1 MYTKKMLNKLISNIL
16 KNSVFSGMLLVSV
29 GSVISTFFSYYFNF
43 YIQSIFPSFV
53 DYSNFTFIITFIT
66 ISQLIP
72 LAISGSLS
80 IIVTELKVKNEFK
93 ILTMLYL
100 KMVLMFSL
108 IGLIMCLLVLVL
120 SNQISVVFKIDN
132 IYLIQLLAVSLF
144 FSTASIPVSSFLYG
158 LLRFKAHVSLTVF
171 SAAAKL
177 GIVYLLYTL
186 NYGFLSI
193 PYGIILTTLAA
204 FTLGNI
210 FLMVNFNHDFKG
222 TSTSGLVKRVILF
235 SLPLFFIVTG
245 NGMLTQVDFL
255 VIKSKFAGDL
265 AGQYALLINIGKML
279 FFSSMIFLGAM
290 SPQVTEAYN
299 KRDGYFKV
307 FFFYLKIVSLVVIA
321 GLLVLGLFP
330 VKFLDLFVALSSFIG
345 LNLTSLNL
353 YYSISNLIPLYAIFI
368 CLVILINFLVIFL
381 VASSTTR
388 IYISFILGLVTQIGL
403 IEYFSYDLT
412 SAIFCNIIAASI
424 LLFYLVFETY
434 KKYESFHNSSS
445 L

>member
-1 MYTKKMLNKLISNIL
+1 MLNKLISNIL

-158 LLRFKAHVSLTVF
+158 LLRFKAHVLF
-171 SAAAKL
+171 
-177 GIVYLLYTL
+177 
-186 NYGFLSI
+186 
-193 PYGIILTTLAA
+193 
-204 FTLGNI
+204 I
-210 FLMVNFNHDFKG
+210 F
-222 TSTSGLVKRVILF
+222 
-235 SLPLFFIVTG
+235 
-245 NGMLTQVDFL
+245 
-255 VIKSKFAGDL
+255 
-265 AGQYALLINIGKML
+265 
-279 FFSSMIFLGAM
+279 
-290 SPQVTEAYN
+290 
-299 KRDGYFKV
+299 
-307 FFFYLKIVSLVVIA
+307 
-321 GLLVLGLFP
+321 
-330 VKFLDLFVALSSFIG
+330 
-345 LNLTSLNL
+345 
-353 YYSISNLIPLYAIFI
+353 
-368 CLVILINFLVIFL
+368 
-381 VASSTTR
+381 
-388 IYISFILGLVTQIGL
+388 YI
-403 IEYFSYDLT
+403 
-412 SAIFCNIIAASI
+412 
-424 LLFYLVFETY
+424 
-434 KKYESFHNSSS
+434 H
-445 L
+445 